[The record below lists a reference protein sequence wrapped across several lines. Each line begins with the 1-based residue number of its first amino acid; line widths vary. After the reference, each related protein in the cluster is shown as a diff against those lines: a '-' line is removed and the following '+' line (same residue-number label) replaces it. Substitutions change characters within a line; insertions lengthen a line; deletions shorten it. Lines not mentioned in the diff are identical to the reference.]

1 MSPTIFRAKG
11 LRLFFFS
18 REELRMHVYV
28 LGKDGEAKIWMEPT
42 IELVRN
48 DGLSWAQLTVALRLL
63 EERQDEICEAWRQH
77 FRR

>member
-1 MSPTIFRAKG
+1 MSPTIFRVKG
-11 LRLFFFS
+11 LRFFFFS

-48 DGLSWAQLTVALRLL
+48 DGLSWAQLTVALCLV

>member
-1 MSPTIFRAKG
+1 
-11 LRLFFFS
+11 
-18 REELRMHVYV
+18 MHVYV

-48 DGLSWAQLTVALRLL
+48 DGLSWAQFTVALCLV
-63 EERQDEICEAWRQH
+63 EERQDEIYEAWRQH

>member
-1 MSPTIFRAKG
+1 
-11 LRLFFFS
+11 
-18 REELRMHVYV
+18 MHVHV
-28 LGKDGEAKIWMEPT
+28 LGEDGEAKIWMEPT

-48 DGLSWAQLTVALRLL
+48 DGLSWPQLSVTLRLV

>member
-1 MSPTIFRAKG
+1 
-11 LRLFFFS
+11 
-18 REELRMHVYV
+18 MHVYV

-63 EERQDEICEAWRQH
+63 EERQDEIATRRWWNHAIEVDHKRHYQELGER
-77 FRR
+77 FRRQA

>member
-1 MSPTIFRAKG
+1 
-11 LRLFFFS
+11 
-18 REELRMHVYV
+18 MHVYV

-63 EERQDEICEAWRQH
+63 EERQDKICEAWRQH